1 MEEKLQKL
9 PSIADNIVSAF
20 DVIMNR
26 ADMNHRFVFSGQA
39 FWQALI
45 TGWIMGIVV
54 IVLPSFKLGVY
65 FLSITALSSLIS
77 VLLYALV
84 IWHILQ
90 YSQRSDRFERFL
102 VPYFWVGNLQIV
114 LFGLILIIGQM
125 ISPMVAQI
133 ATLPIIIWILVWLY
147 RIARRQLAIGGMAAI
162 GIVMARYAVE
172 AGLALMVA
180 QGISPVSGS

>member
-90 YSQRSDRFERFL
+90 YTQRSDRFERFL
-102 VPYFWVGNLQIV
+102 VPYFWIGNLQVV
-114 LFGLILIIGQM
+114 LFGLVLIIGQFF
-125 ISPMVAQI
+125 SPLLAQF
-133 ATLPIIIWILVWLY
+133 ATLPIVIWILVWLY
-147 RIARRQLAIGGMAAI
+147 RIAHRQLAIGGMAAV
-162 GIVMARYAVE
+162 GIILARYAVE

-180 QGISPVSGS
+180 QGVSPVSGS